1 MEGQIVPELLHY
13 KAKKRD
19 GYVSPVLLSTFGQFQ
34 PCEFSLLK
42 EKVDALL
49 PALSLTAHLDIN
61 RNRFLFETETA
72 RASLDLTDMKQHQ
85 LTD

>member
-19 GYVSPVLLSTFGQFQ
+19 GYVSTVLLSTFGQFQ

-49 PALSLTAHLDIN
+49 PALSLTAQLDIN
-61 RNRFLFETETA
+61 CNRFLFETETA
-72 RASLDLTDMKQHQ
+72 RANLDLTEMKQH
-85 LTD
+85 